1 MSLLSALTNPKPRP
15 RMPAPGVAFSLFS
28 ESVAHRAELASVEVG
43 EARDHAL
50 VSTLLAA
57 GTVVLALFTGFA
69 VTLLLASLVWDSP
82 HRVWWLTG
90 LCAIY
95 LGSAFL
101 TGFALVKRLRTWR
114 PLSETTSQ
122 LHEDFQCLS
131 QLIKS
136 VVR

>member
-50 VSTLLAA
+50 VSTLLAV
-57 GTVVLALFTGFA
+57 GTVVLTLITGFA
-69 VTLLLASLVWDSP
+69 ITLLLASLVWDSP
-82 HRVWWLTG
+82 HRVWWLIA
-90 LCAIY
+90 LCAVY

-114 PLSETTSQ
+114 PM
-122 LHEDFQCLS
+122 
-131 QLIKS
+131 
-136 VVR
+136 

>member
-1 MSLLSALTNPKPRP
+1 MSLLSSLTNPKPRP
-15 RMPAPGVAFSLFS
+15 RLPAPGAAFSLFS

-57 GTVVLALFTGFA
+57 STVVLALFTGFA
-69 VTLLLASLVWDSP
+69 ITLLLASLVWDSP
-82 HRVWWLTG
+82 HRVWWLIG

-95 LGSAFL
+95 LGAAIL
-101 TGFALVKRLRTWR
+101 TGLSLVKRLRTWR
-114 PLSETTSQ
+114 PMSETSSQ

-136 VVR
+136 VVP

>member
-1 MSLLSALTNPKPRP
+1 
-15 RMPAPGVAFSLFS
+15 MPAPGVAFSLFS

-82 HRVWWLTG
+82 HRLWWLTG
-90 LCAIY
+90 LCALY
-95 LGSAFL
+95 LGAAVL
-101 TGFALVKRLRTWR
+101 TGFTLVKRLRTWR
-114 PLSETTSQ
+114 PMSETTSQ
-122 LHEDFQCLS
+122 LQEDFQCLS

>member
-1 MSLLSALTNPKPRP
+1 MSLLSALTNPKPRA
-15 RMPAPGVAFSLFS
+15 RLPAPGVAFSLFS
-28 ESVAHRAELASVEVG
+28 ESVAHRAELAAVEVG

-50 VSTLLAA
+50 ISTLLAA

-69 VTLLLASLVWDSP
+69 ITLLFASLVWESP

-90 LCAIY
+90 LCVVY
-95 LGSAFL
+95 LASAFF
-101 TGFALVKRLRTWR
+101 TGFTLVKRLRTWR
-114 PLSETTSQ
+114 PLSETSTQ

-136 VVR
+136 VIR

>member
-1 MSLLSALTNPKPRP
+1 
-15 RMPAPGVAFSLFS
+15 MPAPGVAFSLFS

-57 GTVVLALFTGFA
+57 GTIVLALFTGFA

-82 HRVWWLTG
+82 HRIWWLTG

-95 LGSAFL
+95 LGSAL
-101 TGFALVKRLRTWR
+101 ATGFTLVKRLRTWR
-114 PLSETTSQ
+114 PMSETTSQ
-122 LHEDFQCLS
+122 LQEDFQCLS
-131 QLIKS
+131 HLIKS

>member
-1 MSLLSALTNPKPRP
+1 MSLLSALTDPKPRS
-15 RMPAPGVAFSLFS
+15 RLPAPGVAFSLFS
-28 ESVAHRAELASVEVG
+28 ESVSHRAELASVEVG
-43 EARDHAL
+43 EARDHAM
-50 VSTLLAA
+50 VSTLLAV

-69 VTLLLASLVWDSP
+69 ITLLFASLVWDSP

-101 TGFALVKRLRTWR
+101 TGFTLVKRLRTWR

-122 LHEDFQCLS
+122 LNQDFQCLS

-136 VVR
+136 VIR